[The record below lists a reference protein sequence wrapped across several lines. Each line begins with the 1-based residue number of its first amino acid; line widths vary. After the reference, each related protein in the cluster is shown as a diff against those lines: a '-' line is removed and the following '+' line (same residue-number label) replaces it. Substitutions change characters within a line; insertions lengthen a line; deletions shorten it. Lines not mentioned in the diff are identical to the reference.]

1 MEYSRADSQVT
12 AATMSIN
19 PNAEIFGGSSTEPP
33 TSPAQAPAPPSSPP
47 PPAPPILEDEAVG
60 ADGDGSPRFR
70 THSEEIEGGSA
81 GDGAVTPRLSERR
94 TLSQEIEGGTDGDG
108 STLHLSVTDPQQ
120 IGEGRNAHTYYRI
133 DVRQGQYSDP
143 IASVRRRY
151 SDFQWLFQRL
161 HAEKPGS
168 IIPIIPHH
176 QAVQRA
182 KRLGE
187 ELVEERRGHLEKF
200 LRKIQVHPELEGAPS
215 LSAFFSPDAEVFE
228 KAKKANPGNTSTDEQ
243 IDGTVPDSAKEKVKH
258 YLVKVG
264 VRAKVARGGE
274 LEENRDGA
282 RMQEVESYLNTLED
296 HVKVLSKATLK
307 LVDIS
312 KESSTTMHELGQ
324 SLFGLH
330 QTHDGSGKSEKSS
343 ALPSMKL
350 VSNVLASLSAINRV
364 KHDEDDARV
373 GTPMREIEWSIK
385 AARLALKRRKERQ
398 LTYTTY
404 LQQTKNREDAL
415 EKVRNKAAL
424 SPQPMDEKMQTAQT
438 ALDQAR
444 ASSRAALGDLD
455 MVTQRFFR
463 EMGRFKIGVD
473 EELRKLYVAHARIQ
487 VEYSGQTDGEWRKL
501 LPGGSAGKPG
511 LVRTSSQGSSAASKA
526 EMMMI

>member
-1 MEYSRADSQVT
+1 MEYSRADSQLT
-12 AATMSIN
+12 APLPMLN

-33 TSPAQAPAPPSSPP
+33 TSTSPAPPSSPP
-47 PPAPPILEDEAVG
+47 PPAPMISEDEAVG
-60 ADGDGSPRFR
+60 VDGDGSPRFR
-70 THSEEIEGGSA
+70 THSEEIEGGSV
-81 GDGAVTPRLSERR
+81 GGGTPASLSDR
-94 TLSQEIEGGTDGDG
+94 TLSQEIEGGKDEDGP
-108 STLHLSVTDPQQ
+108 TLHLSVTDPQQ

-168 IIPIIPHH
+168 IIPIIPHQ

-228 KAKKANPGNTSTDEQ
+228 KAKKENPGNTNTDEQ
-243 IDGTVPDSAKEKVKH
+243 IDGTVPDSAKEKMKH
-258 YLVKVG
+258 YFVKVG

-282 RMQEVESYLNTLED
+282 RMQEVESYLDTLED

-307 LVDIS
+307 LVGIS
-312 KESSTTMHELGQ
+312 MESSATMHELGQ

-330 QTHDGSGKSEKSS
+330 QTYDGSGKNEKAS

-373 GTPMREIEWSIK
+373 GAPMREVEWSIK

-398 LTYTTY
+398 LTYNTY
-404 LQQTKNREDAL
+404 LQQTKNREEAL

-424 SPQPMDEKMQTAQT
+424 SPQPMDDKMQSAQT

-444 ASSRAALGDLD
+444 ASSRAALGEMD
-455 MVTQRFFR
+455 MITQRFFR
-463 EMGRFKIGVD
+463 EMGRFKVWVD

-501 LPGGSAGKPG
+501 LPGGAAGKPG

-526 EMMMI
+526 